1 MRSHVWTCES
11 RSTLSTRLDAG
22 GSNPPLGIAQSAGD
36 GHLHS
41 SSSMQRTKYDW
52 RQEVGK
58 PLSAENL
65 SLFHSYVDMAYHLLE
80 DYNSA
85 DFIYSDVIQMCKPA
99 YLFSVICDMRGE
111 KLSMRI
117 YQTDSGIK
125 AICIHKVHN

>member
-1 MRSHVWTCES
+1 
-11 RSTLSTRLDAG
+11 
-22 GSNPPLGIAQSAGD
+22 
-36 GHLHS
+36 
-41 SSSMQRTKYDW
+41 MQRTKYDW

-65 SLFHSYVDMAYHLLE
+65 SLFHNYLEMACQMLE
-80 DYNSA
+80 EYSSV

-125 AICIHKVHN
+125 VIYIHKVHN